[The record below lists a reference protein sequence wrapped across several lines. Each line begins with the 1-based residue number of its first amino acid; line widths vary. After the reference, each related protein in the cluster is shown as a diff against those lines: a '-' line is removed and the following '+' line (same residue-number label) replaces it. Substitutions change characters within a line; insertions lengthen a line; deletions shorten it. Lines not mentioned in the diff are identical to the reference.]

1 MLKKFGGN
9 LKVSVEGY
17 FVERFINLCK
27 IKNIKISNITNK
39 ISKIILFDINA
50 SDFKNLKEIAKKTK
64 CKIKIIKKRGI
75 YFLSFKYRKRKI
87 LFILFLSI
95 IFSVGFI
102 NLLVLDIKITGNKN
116 DDYNTVI
123 DTLKKIGIKKGMFK
137 GKVDVNKLQRE
148 LRDIYSNYA
157 FIGVSK
163 KGNDIN
169 IDFVEKTNIDLNKI
183 PNNLLGNIVAEKE
196 GVISKIIVE
205 SGTAKYKIGSFFQK
219 GDILIEGK
227 MYSLVIGEQLVPPR
241 GEIYADTNYTFE
253 KTYKVRQ
260 NIKKY
265 QDEIN
270 KSISI
275 STKNMQYN
283 LDYLKKDK
291 FYDKIYTKEIFNF
304 LGISISI
311 NKFKE
316 YINEDVLYTNEEI
329 YNIAKEEANIYN
341 STLKKNSKEF
351 NVIDQ
356 IESLEYYEDEIKL
369 KIEYVVNEKVGKL
382 KENEI

>member
-116 DDYNTVI
+116 DEYNMVI
-123 DTLKKIGIKKGMFK
+123 ETLKKIGIKKGMFK

-275 STKNMQYN
+275 SSKNMQYN

-329 YNIAKEEANIYN
+329 YNIAKEEANIYI

>member
-116 DDYNTVI
+116 DEYNMVI
-123 DTLKKIGIKKGMFK
+123 ETLKKIGIKKGMFK

-329 YNIAKEEANIYN
+329 YNIAKEEANIYI